1 MNNIVDYSYRMMYN
15 NVEEWSFLEK
25 RIAKVNISP
34 AGGTAGKNARTC
46 KVTLPTSWVD
56 ALGVGDKDREVVLA
70 YDGEKIVLS
79 QKLSG
84 EEFAARNLELK
95 HDVRMFMFYDGDKLC
110 TVIYADFDNKSLTV
124 ENHVSNPVKT
134 AFGNNTF
141 PTWQDL
147 QFFFEE
153 RCIPR
158 ERAGLREYLE
168 VIGVG
173 EYDPLEIIKKTSG
186 RMAEDNQWLKVEVLK

>member
-1 MNNIVDYSYRMMYN
+1 M
-15 NVEEWSFLEK
+15 EK
-25 RIAKVNISP
+25 RIAKVNISS

-56 ALGVGDKDREVVLA
+56 ALGVGEKNREVVLDF
-70 YDGEKIVLS
+70 DGEKIVLS
-79 QKLSG
+79 QKLSD
-84 EEFAARNLELK
+84 EEFAVRKLELK
-95 HDVRMFMFYDGDKLC
+95 HDVRLFLFYDGEKLC
-110 TVIYADFDNKSLTV
+110 TVIYADFDDKSLAV

-147 QFFFEE
+147 LGFLEE

-168 VIGVG
+168 AIGVG

-186 RMAEDNQWLKVEVLK
+186 RMAEDNQWINVEALQ